1 MTKSPESRKAAAIVI
16 AAGIG
21 TRMKSRL
28 PKVLHPLAGRPMIQ
42 MLLDSV
48 AQAGITKNVV
58 VVGKGAETVT
68 KAVAP
73 HPTALQAKQLGT
85 GHAVLQ
91 ARQALCGAK
100 GERFNGDVLILFGAD
115 PLITPETLGAMLAR
129 RRAADAP
136 AVVVLGFRPDDPAL
150 YGRLKTDAAGN
161 LEAIV
166 EARDASAEELAIPLC
181 NSGVM
186 CVDGKHLF
194 KLLAKVG
201 NKNAKK
207 EYYLTDIVGLARAQ
221 GLGCAVI
228 EGATDELIGIDDR
241 EGLARAEKV
250 VQDRLRRRAMQ
261 AGATLTDPETVYFS
275 FDTRLGQDVSV
286 GPNVVFGPGVTVAD
300 GVEIR
305 AFCHIEGAEIG
316 AGAIVGPFARLRP
329 GAKLADDV
337 HVGNFVEIKNATL
350 ATGAKANHLSYVG
363 DATVGAKAN
372 IGAGTITCNYD
383 GFFKHLTEIGAG
395 AFIGSNTALV
405 APIKIG
411 DGAIVGAGST
421 IAKDVPADALAITR
435 APQRAV
441 DGWAAADRKR
451 KSAEKAK
458 KDKSK
463 SGKNNNRKDGA

>member
-1 MTKSPESRKAAAIVI
+1 MTKSPESRKAAAIVL
-16 AAGIG
+16 AAGLG

-100 GERFNGDVLILFGAD
+100 GERFNGDVLILFGAY

>member
-1 MTKSPESRKAAAIVI
+1 MTKSPESRKAAAIVL
-16 AAGIG
+16 AAGLG

-28 PKVLHPLAGRPMIQ
+28 PKVLHPLAGRPMVR

-48 AQAGITKNVV
+48 AQAGIAKSVV
-58 VVGKGAETVT
+58 VVGKGAEAVT
-68 KAVAP
+68 QAVAP

-181 NSGVM
+181 NSGAM

-194 KLLAKVG
+194 KLLANVG

-228 EGATDELIGIDDR
+228 EGAADELIGIDDR

-250 VQDRLRRRAMQ
+250 AQGRLRRRAMQ
-261 AGATLTDPETVYFS
+261 GGATLADPDTVYFS
-275 FDTRLGQDVSV
+275 FDTKLGQDVSV

-329 GAKLADDV
+329 GAKLADGV

-350 ATGAKANHLSYVG
+350 AAGAKANHLSYVG

-405 APIKIG
+405 APVKIG

-421 IAKDVPADALAITR
+421 IARDVPADALAITR

-463 SGKNNNRKDGA
+463 SGKNNSRKDGA

>member
-1 MTKSPESRKAAAIVI
+1 MSSGLGIGNGVVQAAAINDVSI
-16 AAGIG
+16 
-21 TRMKSRL
+21 R
-28 PKVLHPLAGRPMIQ
+28 
-42 MLLDSV
+42 
-48 AQAGITKNVV
+48 
-58 VVGKGAETVT
+58 
-68 KAVAP
+68 
-73 HPTALQAKQLGT
+73 
-85 GHAVLQ
+85 
-91 ARQALCGAK
+91 CGP
-100 GERFNGDVLILFGAD
+100 D
-115 PLITPETLGAMLAR
+115 PLTPPEPLGAR
-129 RRAADAP
+129 RPGRRPADAP

-166 EARDASAEELAIPLC
+166 EARDANADELAIGLC

-186 CVDGKHLF
+186 CVDGKQLF

-221 GLGCAVI
+221 GLDCAVI
-228 EGATDELIGIDDR
+228 EGAADELIGIDDR

-405 APIKIG
+405 APVKIG

-463 SGKNNNRKDGA
+463 SVKNNNRKEGA

>member
-1 MTKSPESRKAAAIVI
+1 MTKSPESRKAAAIVL
-16 AAGIG
+16 AAGLG

-228 EGATDELIGIDDR
+228 EGAADELIGIDDR

>member
-1 MTKSPESRKAAAIVI
+1 MTKSPESRKAAAIVL
-16 AAGIG
+16 AAGLG

-363 DATVGAKAN
+363 DARVGAKAN

>member
-1 MTKSPESRKAAAIVI
+1 MTKSPESRKAAAIVL
-16 AAGIG
+16 AAGLG